1 MGKTKES
8 APGKSLKK
16 LYTNNIPK
24 LFYPLETTKERMIP
38 LRTSTINRRTNETD
52 ISLTLSLDGGASEI
66 STGLGFFDHML
77 AQLARHGVF
86 GIALKCLGDLE
97 VDGHHTVEDVGLAL
111 GEALR
116 SALGDKRGIERYGQ
130 AIIPMDEALILCAV
144 DLSGRPCLRY
154 TAEIPAERV
163 GGFDTE
169 LVREFMQ
176 ALCSSGMFALH
187 IRQLD
192 GLNSHHIIEGMF
204 KALARAL
211 KAAVAV
217 TGGELPSTK
226 GVL

>member
-1 MGKTKES
+1 M
-8 APGKSLKK
+8 
-16 LYTNNIPK
+16 
-24 LFYPLETTKERMIP
+24 ETTKERMIP

-66 STGLGFFDHML
+66 STGLAFFDHML
-77 AQLARHGVF
+77 AQLARHGGF
-86 GIALKCLGDLE
+86 GIALKCLGDIE